1 MPDFSIEREYSRRH
15 FEGIAGVDEAGRGSL
30 FGPVVAAAVMFPREW
45 IEGMFPPWLSEVD
58 DSKALRPAK
67 RRILCRLILR
77 EAQAVGLGAATS
89 REVDGLN
96 VHRASLTAMKRAVAA
111 LSRRPD
117 VVLVDGFELK
127 GVHYLQQRVKQGDR
141 RSLTIA
147 AASIVA
153 KVLRDG
159 MMDSLDRLFEGLG
172 LARHKGYGTREH
184 FRVLERQGRTPLHRA
199 SFRGKPGAWKK

>member
-1 MPDFSIEREYSRRH
+1 MPDFSIEREYTRGN
-15 FEGIAGVDEAGRGSL
+15 FEWVAGVDEAGRGCL
-30 FGPVVAAAVMFPREW
+30 FGPVVASAVIFPPSW
-45 IEGMFPPWLSEVD
+45 IEGAPPPWLSQVD

-67 RRILCRLILR
+67 RQALCRLILQGAL
-77 EAQAVGLGAATS
+77 EVGLGWATS
-89 REVDGLN
+89 REVDSLN
-96 VHRASLTAMKRAVAA
+96 IHRASLTAMRRAVAA
-111 LSRRPD
+111 LPHPPD

-159 MMDSLDRLFEGLG
+159 MMNSLDRLFEGLG
-172 LARHKGYGTREH
+172 LTRHKGYGTREH
-184 FRVLERQGRTPLHRA
+184 FLALDRQGRTPLHRL
-199 SFRGKPGAWKK
+199 SFNLKSGAWKR

>member
-1 MPDFSIEREYSRRH
+1 
-15 FEGIAGVDEAGRGSL
+15 VDEAGRGSL
-30 FGPVVAAAVMFPREW
+30 FGPVVAAAVMFPPDW
-45 IEGMFPPWLSEVD
+45 IEGIPPPWLSEVD

-67 RRILCRLILR
+67 RQALCRLILR
-77 EAQAVGLGAATS
+77 EARAVGLGAAS
-89 REVDGLN
+89 NREVDGLN
-96 VHRASLTAMKRAVAA
+96 IHRASLTAMKRAVAS
-111 LSRRPD
+111 LSQRPD

-172 LARHKGYGTREH
+172 LTRHKGYGTREH
-184 FRVLERQGRTPLHRA
+184 FQALERQGRTPLHRL
-199 SFRGKPGAWKK
+199 SFHWKSGAWKR